1 MSQFKIIS
9 LCAAFLLAFA
19 FNCEASIVD
28 PDFEDANSSS
38 FWSLFGSADP
48 DFSAPGIA
56 SAQEGTQTLRLVGN
70 GDPSGFARFSIALQ
84 DIPVDGSQIAVGY
97 EVSAAGILGQLG
109 NDPLLGSNRAFLE
122 ISFVDASGTEF
133 LASIFQSAELV
144 STSLPDVYQS
154 VATSVAI
161 VPSNA
166 VDVRV
171 KAVFEELTVTSG
183 ENSGAAY
190 FDNIA
195 LVVTVP
201 EPSSGFVLA
210 IGALAA
216 LARRG
221 R

>member
-19 FNCEASIVD
+19 FNCEAGIVD

-48 DFSAPGIA
+48 DFSAPGIDL
-56 SAQEGTQTLRLVGN
+56 AQEGTQTLRLEGN
-70 GDPSGFARFSIALQ
+70 GDDRFSIALQ
-84 DIPVDGSQIAVGY
+84 DIAVDGSQIAVGY
-97 EVSAAGILGQLG
+97 EVSAAGILGQLS
-109 NDPLLGSNRAFLE
+109 NDSLLGSNRAFLE
-122 ISFVDASGTEF
+122 ISFVDASGAEF
-133 LASIFQSAELV
+133 LASIFQSEELV

-171 KAVFEELTVTSG
+171 KAIFDEQTVISG
-183 ENSGAAY
+183 ERSGAAY
-190 FDNIA
+190 F
-195 LVVTVP
+195 
-201 EPSSGFVLA
+201 
-210 IGALAA
+210 
-216 LARRG
+216 
-221 R
+221 